1 MCIRD
6 SILLE
11 GYLVA
16 SPDGY
21 NTFKEAI
28 TQAKKH
34 DTKVALSLSDTF
46 IVNSFKKELVELIEI
61 NCDLIFCN
69 ESEAQEFAGS
79 VIEKEIFS
87 YFKDYTRNLII
98 TKGSDGCIGYDEN
111 YEFSVSGEEVKAI
124 DTNGAGD
131 MFAGAV
137 LNGLNN
143 QKNLEE
149 SSKFGCFA
157 ASKIVQKNGPRLS
170 KKEYEEIKR
179 TFTSN

>member
-1 MCIRD
+1 M
-6 SILLE
+6 
-11 GYLVA
+11 
-16 SPDGY
+16 
-21 NTFKEAI
+21 
-28 TQAKKH
+28 
-34 DTKVALSLSDTF
+34 SDTF